1 MIQLLID
8 LLTPIFT
15 SMGVSTTD
23 VQTYVNMLSG
33 YIYTIIGLLAAAVA
47 IMVAAHFLVKKGT
60 RHVVRWSAAL
70 AWVLAVAI
78 IANIMC
84 FGPLY
89 NNLSPIMNTR
99 AQVSEGSIANSKAVI
114 REVGEEGMVL
124 LENNGVLPLA
134 DTTNLNVFGWAS
146 TNPIFGGT
154 GSGSSDNSSSVG
166 ILQSLTDAGISYNQ
180 EIIDMYTEYSPTRNL
195 GGNVVSVTY
204 TDWSLPEPPVEYYTD
219 ELMTNAQKFS
229 DTAMIVISR
238 SGGEGQ
244 DLPTDMNAIIHDTY
258 DLRDSVANG
267 NENYNYTNCNYTNNS
282 TEYDDFD
289 PGESY
294 LELSNTEEAMIEK
307 VCSAFDKVVVVI
319 NANNTM
325 ELGWV
330 EQYPQ
335 IGAVILAPGTG
346 ESGMSA
352 LGEILNGSVNP
363 SGRTVDTYVYDV
375 KQTPWYN
382 NFGSF
387 TYNNVDD
394 LRAALTQADPAYQ
407 GVIAFVNYVE
417 GIYVGYKFYETAA
430 EEGLIDYD
438 AAVQY
443 PFGYGLSYTSF
454 AQEITEFSDNGDTVS
469 LTVNVTNTGDVAGKD
484 VVEVYFTP
492 PYTNGGI
499 EKASVNLVQFAKTA
513 QLEPGA
519 SETVSFTIDKEDF
532 ASYDSGCIKTA
543 NGGYVLEAGEYALSI
558 RSDSHTVL
566 DSVTFTVGSDVDY
579 SADGRP
585 SDSAVPTN
593 QFQDYSAG
601 NVTYLSRADGFANYA
616 QATAAPAQETYAMDA
631 DTLARITKK
640 SVAYYDPTQYD
651 DPNEEMPVTGANNG
665 LSLADFTGKAY
676 DDPQWEELLDQLTFD
691 EMFNL
696 VNLGGFQTVA
706 MKSVGKVQTMD
717 SDGGTGLNDW
727 YIGVFGTSFPT
738 AVLIC
743 QTWNTELTYRTGEAL
758 GAEFADCEIWGW
770 YGPSMNTHRNAFCG
784 RNFEYYSE
792 DGVLGGY
799 MASAMVNGGTSNGI
813 YAYIKHFVLNDQ
825 ETNRCSF
832 LLTYSDE
839 QAIREIYMKPFEI
852 CVKANRDM
860 GGAAAGYPMAVM
872 TSFNFIGDVYCGANP
887 DLLNDV
893 LRDEWGFQG
902 MVLTDWDGSYG
913 YQLTDDVV
921 RGGGDLMLG
930 FLQHE
935 SNQLTDRDS
944 ATLAKAM
951 RQAAKNIFF
960 TTVNSGAY
968 TRSASG
974 TGLSPMVKTFIAID
988 AGILAAVAAVEAIV
1002 IVRWRKKSK
1011 TKV

>member
-47 IMVAAHFLVKKGT
+47 IMVAAHFLAKKGT

-99 AQVSEGSIANSKAVI
+99 AQVGEESIANSKAVI

-124 LENNGVLPLA
+124 LENNGVLPLT

-154 GSGSSDNSSSVG
+154 GSGSSDNSASVG

-219 ELMTNAQKFS
+219 ELMTNAQEFS

-244 DLPTDMNAIIHDTY
+244 DLPTDMNAIIHGTY

-267 NENYNYTNCNYTNNS
+267 NPNYNYTNCNYTNNS

-294 LELSNTEEAMIEK
+294 LELSNTEEAMIET

-438 AAVQY
+438 TTVQY
-443 PFGYGLSYTSF
+443 PFG
-454 AQEITEFSDNGDTVS
+454 
-469 LTVNVTNTGDVAGKD
+469 
-484 VVEVYFTP
+484 
-492 PYTNGGI
+492 
-499 EKASVNLVQFAKTA
+499 
-513 QLEPGA
+513 
-519 SETVSFTIDKEDF
+519 
-532 ASYDSGCIKTA
+532 
-543 NGGYVLEAGEYALSI
+543 
-558 RSDSHTVL
+558 
-566 DSVTFTVGSDVDY
+566 
-579 SADGRP
+579 
-585 SDSAVPTN
+585 
-593 QFQDYSAG
+593 
-601 NVTYLSRADGFANYA
+601 
-616 QATAAPAQETYAMDA
+616 
-631 DTLARITKK
+631 
-640 SVAYYDPTQYD
+640 
-651 DPNEEMPVTGANNG
+651 
-665 LSLADFTGKAY
+665 
-676 DDPQWEELLDQLTFD
+676 
-691 EMFNL
+691 
-696 VNLGGFQTVA
+696 
-706 MKSVGKVQTMD
+706 
-717 SDGGTGLNDW
+717 
-727 YIGVFGTSFPT
+727 
-738 AVLIC
+738 
-743 QTWNTELTYRTGEAL
+743 
-758 GAEFADCEIWGW
+758 
-770 YGPSMNTHRNAFCG
+770 
-784 RNFEYYSE
+784 
-792 DGVLGGY
+792 
-799 MASAMVNGGTSNGI
+799 
-813 YAYIKHFVLNDQ
+813 
-825 ETNRCSF
+825 
-832 LLTYSDE
+832 
-839 QAIREIYMKPFEI
+839 
-852 CVKANRDM
+852 
-860 GGAAAGYPMAVM
+860 
-872 TSFNFIGDVYCGANP
+872 
-887 DLLNDV
+887 
-893 LRDEWGFQG
+893 
-902 MVLTDWDGSYG
+902 
-913 YQLTDDVV
+913 
-921 RGGGDLMLG
+921 
-930 FLQHE
+930 
-935 SNQLTDRDS
+935 
-944 ATLAKAM
+944 
-951 RQAAKNIFF
+951 
-960 TTVNSGAY
+960 
-968 TRSASG
+968 
-974 TGLSPMVKTFIAID
+974 
-988 AGILAAVAAVEAIV
+988 
-1002 IVRWRKKSK
+1002 
-1011 TKV
+1011 